1 MCTCAAIL
9 HAGFAEVGLLCF
21 VLFYSC
27 CVFDLGGSRL
37 GSRAGI
43 AAVIVAITIVTAQ
56 ITLTSAFVHWL
67 AGPELTKRIA
77 LLRRDWSSGAR
88 AMIIGAA
95 CGVPLGIALLALS
108 VAAFPYLPQPF
119 QQLAAADTADFVARP
134 AATIVF
140 GALYAAVM
148 DTMCIRALNIVGV
161 ATAFELVA
169 KRLRIWMLPRVGPGC
184 CGRGVRGAFDALHPE
199 GALRSAGFRWWG
211 ATLLACVVDLFLPQP
226 GRLLG
231 VGGLSA
237 VTAQSWY
244 GQGASIFTPPLIAYF
259 AIGTLVHGVALSALA
274 RRWGFE
280 AAAAAAGLSLATVN
294 VYDVFVSSGDA
305 GEFSFI
311 YRYFFLRISQ
321 FDSP

>member
-1 MCTCAAIL
+1 MKIEAPCPYQLCA
-9 HAGFAEVGLLCF
+9 
-21 VLFYSC
+21 
-27 CVFDLGGSRL
+27 
-37 GSRAGI
+37 
-43 AAVIVAITIVTAQ
+43 VTAESPP
-56 ITLTSAFVHWL
+56 TPSRRP
-67 AGPELTKRIA
+67 GCGRKRSTTHA
-77 LLRRDWSSGAR
+77 K
-88 AMIIGAA
+88 
-95 CGVPLGIALLALS
+95 S
-108 VAAFPYLPQPF
+108 VAPHHRNP
-119 QQLAAADTADFVARP
+119 
-134 AATIVF
+134 
-140 GALYAAVM
+140 
-148 DTMCIRALNIVGV
+148 
-161 ATAFELVA
+161 
-169 KRLRIWMLPRVGPGC
+169 
-184 CGRGVRGAFDALHPE
+184 
-199 GALRSAGFRWWG
+199 ALRSAGFRWWG

-311 YRYFFLRISQ
+311 YRYFFLRISHL
-321 FDSP
+321 